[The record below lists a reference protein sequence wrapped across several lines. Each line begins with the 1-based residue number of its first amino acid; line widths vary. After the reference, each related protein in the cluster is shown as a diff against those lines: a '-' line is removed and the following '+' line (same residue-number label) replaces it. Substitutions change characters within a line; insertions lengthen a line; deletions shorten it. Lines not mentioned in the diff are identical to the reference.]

1 MNITQDMIEFA
12 KKMNIEVV
20 IGDFDVDA
28 GGVHQ
33 EVVIRPFVKEALI
46 TPVLYHMNN
55 YCNISQNAMNIV
67 NKTGS
72 RYPFLDRDDKG
83 FIKIKPFITNEGEF
97 KDFIT
102 KLNTIISQ
110 PRVRNKINNAIKM
123 MDEDYIG
130 CELQSAKL
138 LRNKE
143 LNARNHGLSAE
154 AIRLK
159 CEARH
164 HELNCI
170 GTERYTE
177 YMKKVCEL

>member
-12 KKMNIEVV
+12 KTMNIEVV
-20 IGDFDVDA
+20 IGNFDVDA

-33 EVVIRPFVKEALI
+33 EVVIRPFVKDALL
-46 TPVLYHMNN
+46 TPVLFHMNN
-55 YCNISQNAMNIV
+55 YCNKYQNAMNIV

-72 RYPFLDRDDKG
+72 RSRFLDRDDKG
-83 FIKIKPFITNEGEF
+83 FIKLKGIIADENDFKAFITSLS
-97 KDFIT
+97 D
-102 KLNTIISQ
+102 IINQ
-110 PRVRNKINNAIKM
+110 PHVKNKINNAIKM

-170 GTERYTE
+170 GTKRYME
-177 YMKKVCEL
+177 HMKKVCEL